1 MSNRIIILIQYLFIT
16 IDILCNALGDYFSDR
31 ILVQLCVFL
40 IQDLCLILSLII
52 LFLYYLNVEALK
64 SGLLHLIFGRFWPSL
79 VLAIVYITL
88 TISLQILNLKL
99 HWNEYM
105 NGIKV
110 DGLKWKSQTE
120 IIVLFLIQRIIS
132 AFYYFSY
139 RWTIIQLQD
148 NNLIEKLSDK

>member
-1 MSNRIIILIQYLFIT
+1 MSNRIIIVIQYLFIT

-31 ILVQLCVFL
+31 ILVQLCVFV

-52 LFLYYLNVEALK
+52 LFLYYFNIEALK
-64 SGLLHLIFGRFWPSL
+64 SGLLHLIFGRFWSSL
-79 VLAIVYITL
+79 ALAIVYITL
-88 TISLQILNLKL
+88 TISLQILNIKL

-110 DGLKWKSQTE
+110 DGFKWKSQTE
-120 IIVLFLIQRIIS
+120 IIVLFLTQRIIS

-139 RWTIIQLQD
+139 RWTIIKLQD